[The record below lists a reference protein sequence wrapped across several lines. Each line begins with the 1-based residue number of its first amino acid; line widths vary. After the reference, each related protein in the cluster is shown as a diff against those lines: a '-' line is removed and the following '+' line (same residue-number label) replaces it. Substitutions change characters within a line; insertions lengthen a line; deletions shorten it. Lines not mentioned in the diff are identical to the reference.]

1 MVRSRELVASLIR
14 EETVDLIHCFF
25 PDGGAIASLA
35 MNCSLSSPRP
45 KGARFAAL
53 GLDRGQFMA
62 NRNISD

>member
-1 MVRSRELVASLIR
+1 MVRNRELAASPIR

-35 MNCSLSSPRP
+35 MNCPLSSP
-45 KGARFAAL
+45 GAAKRAPFGR

-62 NRNISD
+62 NRNISE